1 MPRFCKS
8 IVFFFLLISSLGVC
22 QTSKDVKIHSLK
34 FIDEYVIP
42 FNLKFKETTVGGL
55 SGIDYDKKNDL
66 YYFICDD
73 RSAINSARFY
83 SAKIKVTEKGID
95 TVVFQD
101 VKFLLQQ
108 NGKTYPSAKQDLSHT
123 IDPESLRFDSAT
135 NQIIWTSEG
144 ERVVKPE
151 SQVLINPSINIA
163 DLEGKFVDT

>member
-22 QTSKDVKIHSLK
+22 QTSKDVKIQSLK
-34 FIDEYVIP
+34 FINEYVIP

-55 SGIDYDKKNDL
+55 SGIDYDKKNDI

-73 RSAINSARFY
+73 RSAINAARFY
-83 SAKIKVTEKGID
+83 STKIKITEKGID

-123 IDPESLRFDSAT
+123 IDPESLRFDPT
-135 NQIIWTSEG
+135 TKQIIWTSEG
-144 ERVVKPE
+144 ERIVKSSPP
-151 SQVLINPSINIA
+151 VLINPSVNIS
-163 DLEGKFVDT
+163 DLDGR